1 MSEGYTN
8 VHCDYDCVG
17 LVVDIAADMHTQFN
31 CRTIDRH
38 HYSRDATNP
47 LRWMHAFAQV
57 ASLAH
62 ILVFVWQGS
71 QLCSANETNGM
82 LIENSSRV
90 Q

>member
-1 MSEGYTN
+1 MSEGYTD
-8 VHCDYDCVG
+8 VHRDYVG
-17 LVVDIAADMHTQFN
+17 LVVDIADLHTHFN
-31 CRTIDRH
+31 CRTIDRQH
-38 HYSRDATNP
+38 SLDATNP